1 MHSLSY
7 STVLSFHIGGRK
19 NRSNNII
26 CTTGVNE
33 GTIATELKKKEEE
46 RQQKG
51 QNPFVNHCRQVYE

>member
-26 CTTGVNE
+26 CTTGLNE
-33 GTIATELKKKEEE
+33 GTIATELKKKRRKETTE
-46 RQQKG
+46 RTESLCE
-51 QNPFVNHCRQVYE
+51 PL

>member
-26 CTTGVNE
+26 CTTGLNE
-33 GTIATELKKKEEE
+33 GTIATELKKKEEK